1 MKNGKI
7 KSQIQFLI
15 SKVSCIFF
23 LKSHTEIY
31 RIFSSGCT
39 VKKAAL
45 YAKF

>member
-15 SKVSCIFF
+15 WKVSCIFF
-23 LKSHTEIY
+23 KKSHSQIY
-31 RIFSSGCT
+31 RFFSSGCT

-45 YAKF
+45 YAKT